1 MQGVTHTH
9 LFAHTRI
16 SQAHTHR
23 QTCSTSIHTFMYMYT
38 FIYMHTQTW
47 KHAWI
52 QSVTLCHNHMY
63 TMIHMCTHIY
73 NIYIYTH
80 AQIHTCKIWADSHL
94 HILSQYRSIN
104 IHTHI
109 LAQLSSWQHY
119 HSTKNKLQHRAL
131 LIETTPSPAL
141 CCTWAQP
148 SQCSLFIWD
157 PAGNFQGF
165 PMTPSSNSLLADGI
179 SCCPCVSVPVFHYL
193 WIY

>member
-9 LFAHTRI
+9 LFAHTPI

-38 FIYMHTQTW
+38 FIYMHTHENIHEYSHTMSQSHVYNDT
-47 KHAWI
+47 HVHTYI
-52 QSVTLCHNHMY
+52 QY
-63 TMIHMCTHIY
+63 IH
-73 NIYIYTH
+73 
-80 AQIHTCKIWADSHL
+80 IHTCPNTHMQNMSRLTFAHTLTVQKYIH
-94 HILSQYRSIN
+94 

-148 SQCSLFIWD
+148 SQCPLFIWD

-179 SCCPCVSVPVFHYL
+179 C
-193 WIY
+193 